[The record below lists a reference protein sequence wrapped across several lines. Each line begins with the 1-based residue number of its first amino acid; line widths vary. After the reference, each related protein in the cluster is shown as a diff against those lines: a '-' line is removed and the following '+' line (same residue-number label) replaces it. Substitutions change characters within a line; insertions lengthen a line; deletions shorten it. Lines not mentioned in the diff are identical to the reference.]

1 MRLAATPF
9 HALRMGWTFSRS
21 PSAVTIRENIVTK
34 EPGLEDSGNILLSRT
49 PVFPVGAPGRVWR
62 Q

>member
-9 HALRMGWTFSRS
+9 QLFGWGGRS
-21 PSAVTIRENIVTK
+21 PSAVTIRENIVTEK
-34 EPGLEDSGNILLSRT
+34 PGLEDSGNILLSRT
-49 PVFPVGAPGRVWR
+49 PVFPVGALGRVWR